1 MCETLKKIVAEQL
14 NIEEESITEETSLK
28 DDLGADSLDLF
39 SIVMAIEETYDIELP
54 AEELN
59 GVATLGELME
69 YLKGRGIEA

>member
-1 MCETLKKIVAEQL
+1 MWETLKKIVAEQL